1 MKNLLTVVVV
11 VLVMLSDAA
20 FAQVDMEP
28 CSAEGC
34 GDGVVGRAI
43 WFLLLV
49 GGGLFIL
56 TLLASVL
63 YIVLRLIYFFYEYFL
78 YETPWGKRRSKA
90 KHQKAVAEANE
101 KKKAMAAAWNWSDV
115 EFRHR
120 LYKHYASDPE
130 LSFENREHFAKFAD
144 ISVVHEEMNQE
155 RLRLGVPPMTRPE

>member
-1 MKNLLTVVVV
+1 MKNLLKVVVV
-11 VLVMLSDAA
+11 VVAFAMFSHVA

-56 TLLASVL
+56 VQLASVL

-78 YETPWGKRRSKA
+78 YETP
-90 KHQKAVAEANE
+90 
-101 KKKAMAAAWNWSDV
+101 
-115 EFRHR
+115 
-120 LYKHYASDPE
+120 
-130 LSFENREHFAKFAD
+130 
-144 ISVVHEEMNQE
+144 
-155 RLRLGVPPMTRPE
+155 